1 MNIARIVMRFAVAAI
16 VVPIGAA
23 IAPAAAWPDKPV
35 KIVVPFAAGGTTD
48 VIARIVG
55 ERLGARLKATFLI
68 ENLPGAGG
76 NSGAAAVAKAAGD
89 AHVLLMSTPG
99 PAVMNQFMYTRM
111 PYDTASAFTPVAFV
125 ASIPSVLIVNA
136 SADYKTVAELVA
148 KAKAQPQQFNYGS
161 AGNGSTGHLGGALLN
176 TVAGTDARHVPYRG
190 SAPMLQDLLSGNIQF
205 TIDSLPG
212 VISFIEAGTVRAL
225 AVTGARRA
233 AQLPNV
239 PTSPETGFGDVRI
252 STWVCLLGPAGLAK
266 ETAVQINNEVNAI
279 LAETDVR
286 QKLSNLGADVDP
298 EIRTPDDL
306 ARFLAS
312 ETPNW
317 KRMVEAAG
325 VKIE

>member
-1 MNIARIVMRFAVAAI
+1 MNIAGILVRLALAGIL
-16 VVPIGAA
+16 VPAGAA
-23 IAPAAAWPDKPV
+23 FAAWPEKPI

-48 VIARIVG
+48 VIARIMG
-55 ERLGARLKATFLI
+55 ERLGAQLKTTVLI

-76 NSGAAAVAKAAGD
+76 NLGAAAVAKATGD

-99 PAVMNQFMYTRM
+99 PAVMNQFMYARM
-111 PYDTASAFTPVAFV
+111 PYDTASAFTPIAFV

-148 KAKAQPQQFNYGS
+148 QAKARPQQFNYGS

-176 TVAGTDARHVPYRG
+176 TVAGMEARHVPYRG
-190 SAPMLQDLLSGNIQF
+190 SAPMLQDLIGGNIQF

-212 VISFIEAGTVRAL
+212 IISFIEAGTVRAL

-233 AQLPNV
+233 MQLPNV
-239 PTSPETGFGDVRI
+239 PTSREAGFGDVQV
-252 STWVCLLGPAGLAK
+252 STWLCFLAPAGITK
-266 ETAVQINNEVNAI
+266 ETAIQINNAVNAA

-298 EIRTPDDL
+298 DIKTPDDL
-306 ARFLAS
+306 TRFLAS

-317 KRMVEAAG
+317 KRMVEAAA

>member
-1 MNIARIVMRFAVAAI
+1 MNIARILARLGLAATVASTSAVI
-16 VVPIGAA
+16 T
-23 IAPAAAWPDKPV
+23 PAFAWPDKPI
-35 KIVVPFAAGGTTD
+35 KIIVPFAAGGTTD
-48 VIARIVG
+48 VIARIMG
-55 ERLGARLKATFLI
+55 ERLGAQLKTTVLV

-76 NSGAAAVAKAAGD
+76 NLGAAAVAKATGD

-99 PAVMNQFMYTRM
+99 PAAMNQFMYARM
-111 PYDTASAFTPVAFV
+111 PYDTASAFTPIAFV

-136 SADYKTVAELVA
+136 SADYKTVVELVTQA
-148 KAKAQPQQFNYGS
+148 KARPQQFNYGS

-176 TVAGTDARHVPYRG
+176 TVAGMEARHVPYRG
-190 SAPMLQDLLSGNIQF
+190 SAPMLQDLIGGNIQF

-212 VISFIEAGTVRAL
+212 IISFIEAGTVRAL
-225 AVTGARRA
+225 AVTGGRRA

-239 PTSPETGFGDVRI
+239 PTSLEAGFGDVRV
-252 STWVCLLGPAGLAK
+252 STWLCFLAPAGITK
-266 ETAVQINNEVNAI
+266 DTASQINNAVNAA

-298 EIRTPDDL
+298 DIKTPDDL

-317 KRMVEAAG
+317 KRMVEAAA